1 LSEADMASM
10 KQWILKRRP
19 AGEVGADD
27 LEYVEAP
34 IPELADG
41 EVLLRTIYLS
51 LDPTNRIWMSERD
64 QYMPPVEIGDRM
76 RGGNISVVEQ
86 SRSDS
91 LAPGDIVSN
100 FGGWG
105 THSVV
110 PARMVKKLTPIPG
123 VPLTAFQSVFGGT
136 GITAWFG
143 LKDVGRP
150 KAGET
155 VVVTSAAGA
164 VGSIVCQLA
173 KLEGCRVIGIAGG
186 PEKCAWLVDELGV
199 DGAIDYRNEDVGAAL
214 DRLCPQGI
222 DVDFENVGGEIMDA
236 IIERMNDHGRIALC
250 GMIATYNDDGP
261 VPGPRDFAPVLMHR
275 LRIEG
280 FIITDYM
287 DRAAEAVEGLATL
300 AMAGK
305 LKWQD
310 HVDQGLEHA
319 LDSLAKLFRGGNRGK
334 LLVQVSPEP

>member
-1 LSEADMASM
+1 MATM
-10 KQWILKRRP
+10 KEWVLRHRP
-19 AGEVGADD
+19 DGDVGPDD
-27 LEYVEAP
+27 LEYVENA
-34 IPELADG
+34 IPQLADG
-41 EVLLRTIYLS
+41 DVLLRTIYLS
-51 LDPTNRIWMSERD
+51 LDPTNRIWMSDRD
-64 QYMPPVEIGDRM
+64 QYMPPVRIGDRM
-76 RGGNISVVEQ
+76 RGGNICVVEQ
-86 SRSDS
+86 SRSDN
-91 LAPGDIVSN
+91 LAPGDIVSY

-105 THSVV
+105 THSVT
-110 PARMVKKLTPIPG
+110 PAAMCKKLTAIPG

-143 LKDVGRP
+143 LKDVGQP
-150 KAGET
+150 KPGET

-186 PEKCAWLVDELGV
+186 AEKCRWLVEELGI
-199 DGAIDYRNEDVGAAL
+199 DGAIDYRSEDVGAAL
-214 DRLCPQGI
+214 DRLCPDGI

-236 IIERMNDHGRIALC
+236 IIARMNNHGRLALC

-287 DRAAEAVEGLATL
+287 HRAQEAVEGLARL
-300 AMAGK
+300 VVEGK

-310 HVDQGLEHA
+310 HVDQGLENA
-319 LDSLAKLFRGGNRGK
+319 LQSLDKLFTGGNRGK